1 MVLSDTLSGVSKH
14 VPKYKFKQQCVIF
27 REKVVLSGTKPIF
40 AINSPGKS
48 GIDGRSR
55 EDFGSSSVFIV

>member
-14 VPKYKFKQQCVIF
+14 VLKNELKQQCVIF
-27 REKVVLSGTKPIF
+27 REIVVLSGTEPIF
-40 AINSPGKS
+40 AIKSPGKS